1 MTAIGST
8 TSLAERK
15 ARAGQMLVIGFSGP
29 DVDDALREVA
39 RTIQPAGFILF
50 ARNVVEPGQVLEL
63 NSALR
68 ALLPRGL
75 APLRTI
81 DQEGGRV
88 QRVRAPA
95 TEWPSMREVG
105 ATAWVAEVARGL
117 AAEVRAMG
125 FDLTFAP
132 VADVDSNP
140 ANPVIGA
147 RSFGRDP
154 DAVAAC
160 VATFTQSLQAAG
172 VLGCA
177 KHFPGHGD
185 THLDSHLALPTV
197 DIALPELLHRELV
210 PFEAAVRADV
220 ATVMSA
226 HVVFPALDPDHPATL
241 SPVVIPELLRRR
253 LGYGGV
259 VFSDDLEMKAVAG
272 RWSAED
278 LVRKGIEA
286 TIDVFLACKEHHLQ
300 LEVFEA
306 LVRAQEQDEA
316 VARAVADSARRVHA
330 LRARLPTGA
339 GAEGLRTLGCDAH
352 ATLADRVRREAA
364 AQGIA

>member
-15 ARAGQMLVIGFSGP
+15 ARAGQMLVIGFGGP
-29 DVDDALREVA
+29 DIDDALRDVA

-63 NSALR
+63 NQALR
-68 ALLPRGL
+68 GLLPRGL
-75 APLRTI
+75 PPLRTV

-95 TEWPSMREVG
+95 TAWPSMREVG
-105 ATAWVAEVARGL
+105 ATPWVADVARGL

-140 ANPVIGA
+140 DNPVIGA

-154 DAVAAC
+154 NAVAAC
-160 VATFTQSLQAAG
+160 VATFTSALQAAG

-185 THLDSHLALPTV
+185 THLDSHLALPSV
-197 DIALPELLHRELV
+197 DIELPELLAREGV

-220 ATVMSA
+220 ATLMSA

-241 SPVVIPELLRRR
+241 SPVVLPTLLRDR
-253 LGYGGV
+253 LGYRGV

-278 LVRKGIEA
+278 VVRKGIEA
-286 TIDVFLACKEHHLQ
+286 TIDVFLACKEHSLQ

-306 LVRAQEQDEA
+306 LVRAQEQEET
-316 VARAVADSARRVHA
+316 VARAVAESARRVHA
-330 LRARLPTGA
+330 LRARLPPLPERHDLGI
-339 GAEGLRTLGCDAH
+339 LGCEAH
-352 ATLADRVRREAA
+352 VALAERVRQYASD
-364 AQGIA
+364 QGMV

>member
-1 MTAIGST
+1 MIAIGST

-15 ARAGQMLVIGFSGP
+15 AHAGQMLVIGFAGT
-29 DVDDALREVA
+29 DVDDALREVT
-39 RTIQPAGFILF
+39 RTIQPGGFILF
-50 ARNVVEPGQVLEL
+50 SRNVVEPGQVLEL
-63 NSALR
+63 NEALR
-68 ALLPRGL
+68 ALLPRHL
-75 APLRTI
+75 APLRTV

-105 ATAWVAEVARGL
+105 ATPWVAEVARGL
-117 AAEVRAMG
+117 ATEVRAMG

-140 ANPVIGA
+140 DNPVIGA

-154 DAVAAC
+154 AAVASC
-160 VATFTQSLQAAG
+160 VAAFTTALQSAG

-197 DIALPELLHRELV
+197 EIELPQLLGREWV
-210 PFEAAVRADV
+210 PFEAAVGANV

-226 HVVFPALDPDHPATL
+226 HVVFPALDPHHPATL
-241 SPVVIPELLRRR
+241 SPVVIPTLLREKLNYR
-253 LGYGGV
+253 GV

-286 TIDVFLACKEHHLQ
+286 TIDVFLACKEHSLQ
-300 LEVFEA
+300 LDVFEA
-306 LVRAQEQDEA
+306 LVRAQEADETI
-316 VARAVADSARRVHA
+316 ARAVAESARRVAA
-330 LRARLPTGA
+330 LRARLPAATTRPN
-339 GAEGLRTLGCDAH
+339 LSVLGCEAH
-352 ATLADRVRREAA
+352 AALAERVRQYAA
-364 AQGIA
+364 EQEPR